1 MPYDDALADRVRHA
15 LTPYGGADER
25 EMLGG
30 LIFYQSGTMRLGVVQ
45 DQLLLRMS
53 PDAAAEA
60 LSRNGADPSAEG
72 QMPGIITVSPVG
84 HELDEDLNDWIEL
97 AMRAP

>member
-1 MPYDDALADRVRHA
+1 MPYDDALADRVRRA

-30 LIFYQSGTMRLGVVQ
+30 LIFCQSGTMRLGVVQ

-60 LSRNGADPSAEG
+60 LSRNGADPSAEE

>member
-15 LTPYGGADER
+15 LMPYGGADER

-30 LIFYQSGTMRLGVVQ
+30 LMFYQSGTMRLGVVQ

-60 LSRNGADPSAEG
+60 LSRNGADPSAEE

>member
-15 LTPYGGADER
+15 LISYGGADER

-30 LIFYQSGTMRLGVVQ
+30 LMFYQSRTMRVGIVQ

-60 LSRNGADPSAEG
+60 LTRNGADPSGEK

>member
-15 LTPYGGADER
+15 LMPYGGADER

-30 LIFYQSGTMRLGVVQ
+30 LMFYQSGTMRLGVVQ

-53 PDAAAEA
+53 LDAAAEA
-60 LSRNGADPSAEG
+60 LSRNGADPSAEER
-72 QMPGIITVSPVG
+72 MPGIITVSPVG

>member
-15 LTPYGGADER
+15 LTAYGGADER

-30 LIFYQSGTMRLGVVQ
+30 LMFYQSGKMRLGVVQ

-60 LSRNGADPSAEG
+60 LSRNGADPSAEE